1 MNKYINTNPKA
12 AAKLQGMIELI
23 TNTIKDVQRISSDL
37 RPGILDDLGLAA
49 AIEWYCDEFEK
60 RTAIKCSLRL
70 DDSIFGDPKKNL
82 VFFRVLQ
89 EALTNVIRHANA
101 SSVIIKLHHAQK
113 GTTLAIQDDGIGIT
127 KEKIESAKSLGL
139 IGMRERV
146 SQFGG
151 KIDISSKEGHGAKL
165 TIFIPDK

>member
-1 MNKYINTNPKA
+1 
-12 AAKLQGMIELI
+12 MIELV
-23 TNTIKDVQRISSDL
+23 TGTIKDVQRISSEL

-60 RTAIKCSLRL
+60 RTGIKCSLKL
-70 DDSIFGDPKKNL
+70 DDSIFGDPQKNL

-101 SSVIIKLHHAQK
+101 SSVTIKLHHTLK

-127 KEKIESAKSLGL
+127 REKIESAKSLGL
-139 IGMRERV
+139 IGMRERIR
-146 SQFGG
+146 QFEG
-151 KIDISSKEGHGAKL
+151 KVNISSKKGHGTKL
-165 TIFIPDK
+165 TIFIPERKTSAK